1 MQLHRGCVQGLK
13 KPPLQFPFHQC
24 HCLPHMDRDESSGK
38 DTTLEKGLGVPLW
51 QPPSPPA
58 DDPDDP
64 APLISHHTPH
74 PYQYSWRDLQ
84 SLWSNWSA
92 HKYLNVPVSIYLQL
106 RSWKNIVKHE
116 PSCESCFPL
125 WQTGKCWLW
134 SSLIPMDLSHLLSS
148 LHRGPTKASGTVHRA
163 PNKQQPGSSLQ
174 FSGSPAPFVRWYQ
187 LWYFKERCQKCKNE
201 QLRINLLVG
210 MGICLPLLIAL

>member
-1 MQLHRGCVQGLK
+1 MCAGTEET
-13 KPPLQFPFHQC
+13 PPTVSFPSVS
-24 HCLPHMDRDESSGK
+24 L
-38 DTTLEKGLGVPLW
+38 
-51 QPPSPPA
+51 PPSHGSRWIQWEGHNTGEGVGCPFVTATIPTSWWSWWSCSSYLTSYT
-58 DDPDDP
+58 PSLP
-64 APLISHHTPH
+64 VLLEGFTEPLKQLKCSQVFECP
-74 PYQYSWRDLQ
+74 
-84 SLWSNWSA
+84 
-92 HKYLNVPVSIYLQL
+92 SIYLQL

-163 PNKQQPGSSLQ
+163 PNKRQPGSSLQ